1 MCISERLKFALHL
14 KNINKIKE
22 FSELSGL
29 PYRTAQSYLN
39 GDREPNIVGL
49 TKLCTQMGIN
59 LNWLLT
65 GDGDVFVSQE
75 SGSTSALTGEKQALL
90 DAFDGMSDENKK
102 ALLQI
107 GESLSQPKPGKL
119 AS

>member
-1 MCISERLKFALHL
+1 MCISERLKFALQL

-39 GDREPNIVGL
+39 GDREPNIAGL
-49 TKLCTQMGIN
+49 TKICTQVGIN

-65 GDGDVFVSQE
+65 GDGDVFVSQA
-75 SGSTSALTGEKQALL
+75 GGHASALTEEKQALMN
-90 DAFDGMSDENKK
+90 AYDGMSEENKR
-102 ALLQI
+102 AILQI
-107 GESLSQPKPGKL
+107 GESLSQPKSSKL
-119 AS
+119 VS